1 MKKTLILMIIGAIL
15 ITSVCFL
22 VDHAIKQYDRLE
34 ASKTPFIFVYVNQTI
49 YDIRDKYDIPDSFT
63 TANIDTVLS
72 LADELN
78 IPEHIVFNLIYRES
92 NFDSSVISY
101 EGCYGY
107 MQLHPKYFNATGNNE
122 NLRQGLTFLKEQ
134 FIQLGTWEKALIYYN
149 SGDNMNSNKEFI
161 DYILKNQKP

>member
-1 MKKTLILMIIGAIL
+1 MFTLTLASALAFHNIKEYNELA
-15 ITSVCFL
+15 TS
-22 VDHAIKQYDRLE
+22 KQ
-34 ASKTPFIFVYVNQTI
+34 PFVFVYVNQTI
-49 YDIRDKYDIPDSFT
+49 YDIRNKYDIPDSFT

-72 LADELN
+72 LADKLN

-92 NFDSSVISY
+92 NFDSSVISH

-107 MQLHPKYFNATGNNE
+107 MQLHPKYFDATGNDE

-161 DYILKNQKP
+161 NYILKNQKP